1 MIDVIDS
8 DDVHELENDISFSDD
23 RCEYLKTDES
33 AEHVIENQE
42 DICTKL
48 NELFQKCSTSGNKI
62 RLKVR
67 RSCLWEDTLAK
78 MKRVTPDCFMRRH
91 KWFALEV
98 IFTLGFAGLGSLGCD
113 NNIKYGTDRLPV
125 AVNTFYLASGYHLN
139 GHVLYY
145 PPLLSSVS
153 YFKCSLG

>member
-1 MIDVIDS
+1 MATALPCESSYHVIDVIDS
-8 DDVHELENDISFSDD
+8 DDVHEFENDISFSND
-23 RCEYLKTDES
+23 RCEYLKIDES

-78 MKRVTPDCFMRRH
+78 MKRVNPDCLNGIVTVLFMREPAVDEGGPRKEFFFLIH
-91 KWFALEV
+91 K
-98 IFTLGFAGLGSLGCD
+98 
-113 NNIKYGTDRLPV
+113 YMQQ
-125 AVNTFYLASGYHLN
+125 
-139 GHVLYY
+139 
-145 PPLLSSVS
+145 LSSLFTGPPVTRR
-153 YFKCSLG
+153 FVHNMIARK